1 MSAPANPCSAEEC
14 LKVNISPQKSDSQ
27 HLNQEEEE
35 EETVL
40 IPQLDGHAESSVSD
54 DDDEED
60 DDDDDDDEDSDLDTE
75 EEDELDNVGEDIGP
89 PCSDDDVS
97 DEEEGDIFDTENVVV
112 CQYDKISRSR
122 NRWKF
127 TLKVRRPVNES
138 KITIIS
144 LLERDHE
151 SSWTGF
157 CLL

>member
-1 MSAPANPCSAEEC
+1 MGKLKFLDEQEYEQSVVEDSCVKADSLLSTVSAPANPCSAEEC
-14 LKVNISPQKSDSQ
+14 LK
-27 HLNQEEEE
+27 EEE

-54 DDDEED
+54 DDDEE
-60 DDDDDDDEDSDLDTE
+60 DEDSDLDTE

-127 TLKVRRPVNES
+127 TLKNGIMNLHGQDFVFS
-138 KITIIS
+138 KAQG
-144 LLERDHE
+144 EVD
-151 SSWTGF
+151 W
-157 CLL
+157 

>member
-35 EETVL
+35 ETVF

-97 DEEEGDIFDTENVVV
+97 DEEEGEIFDTENVVV

-127 TLKVRRPVNES
+127 TLKVRRPVYES

-144 LLERDHE
+144 FLERDHE